1 MERETD
7 VRGIF
12 ARLYR
17 ASGVSMASLAATK
30 MSTCNQMDDS
40 LNYEYPVSNTHFIMH
55 IITAAKRPSVT
66 DELALLQSP
75 RATQL
80 SFTFITV
87 IKRPLIMCHV

>member
-30 MSTCNQMDDS
+30 MSTCNQMDS

-75 RATQL
+75 SATQL
-80 SFTFITV
+80 SFTFIAV